1 MRQGLSPL
9 TMKSKLSA
17 GPATPMEFKEAI
29 KVALQSLWVNK
40 LRSVLTLIGVVIG
53 VSSVIAVITLSN
65 GVNKYVATKVY
76 GYGADVFTLSKRPP
90 VIFSYQEWLK
100 YQKRKKLDMAEYE
113 AIQEQ
118 CKSCES
124 VGALLN
130 TVGHVVYGNHSSDNT
145 DIRGWSW
152 NMPAIS
158 NLNVVQGRSFVPADQ
173 HYAAR
178 VAIVGYDIVH
188 NLMPNVNPLG
198 KEIRVDGE
206 PYTIIGVG
214 ERQGTTLGQ
223 SQDNYVAVPIT
234 AYQHTYGTGDS
245 VTIYVKTGGVGVR
258 LERASDEATVI
269 LRSLRH
275 DAVGQPDSFTLS
287 TNETFVGLWKS
298 ISSTFLFV
306 VIGVASISLVV
317 GGIVI
322 MNIMLVSV
330 TERTREIGVRKALGA
345 RRKDLLLQFVIES
358 GTMSLIGGFFGIL
371 VGAGVAKLVTA
382 IFGFPSDIAL
392 WSVLLAVFVSGGIG
406 VFFGVYPA
414 HKAASL
420 DPIVALRSEL

>member
-1 MRQGLSPL
+1 
-9 TMKSKLSA
+9 
-17 GPATPMEFKEAI
+17 MEFKEAV
-29 KVALQSLWVNK
+29 KVALQSLWANK

-53 VSSVIAVITLSN
+53 VSSVIAVITLTT

-76 GYGADVFTLSKRPP
+76 GYGADVFTFSKESP
-90 VIFSYQEWLK
+90 VIFSYEQWMK
-100 YQKRKKLDMAEYE
+100 YQKRKKLDMAEYY
-113 AIQEQ
+113 AIQNL

-130 TVGHVVYGNHSSDNT
+130 TSGEVVYGNHSSNNT
-145 DIRGWSW
+145 DIRGWTW

-158 NLNVVQGRSFVPADQ
+158 NLNIAQGRSFVPADQ
-173 HYAAR
+173 QYASR
-178 VAIVGYDIVH
+178 VAIVGYDIVDH
-188 NLMPNVNPLG
+188 LMPNVNPLG

-214 ERQGTTLGQ
+214 ERQGTTLGF
-223 SQDNYVAVPIT
+223 SEDNYVAVPIT
-234 AYQHTYGTGDS
+234 AYQHTYGTNDS
-245 VTIYVKTGGVGVR
+245 VTIYVKAGDAGAR

-275 DAVGQPDSFTLS
+275 DRVGQPDSFTLS
-287 TNETFVGLWKS
+287 TNQTFVGLWKS

-306 VIGVASISLVV
+306 VIGIASISLIV

-330 TERTREIGVRKALGA
+330 TERTREIGIRKALGA
-345 RRKDLLLQFVIES
+345 RRIDVLLQFIIES
-358 GTMSLIGGFFGIL
+358 GTMSLVGGVFGIL
-371 VGAGVAKLVTA
+371 VGVGVARLVTV
-382 IFGFPSDIAL
+382 IFGFPSDVAL
-392 WSVLLAVFVSGGIG
+392 WSVLLAVVVSGAIG

-414 HKAASL
+414 HKAATL